1 MDNIRI
7 LIIRPLHFYCGN
19 FWLQSERFFCS
30 AAKRSLSYIVGSGG
44 GSGASG
50 GIGVGVPWK
59 RGGGGGGSVLGYYD
73 NPGFK
78 RGSSLTSSINLA
90 ADNLDF
96 VINDDDLEPGMH
108 FTSINL
114 SPVTVK
120 QAFED
125 EILSHLS
132 HYSHMRSTQSQ
143 SFLLSACVEL
153 LIITS

>member
-1 MDNIRI
+1 M
-7 LIIRPLHFYCGN
+7 
-19 FWLQSERFFCS
+19 FCS
-30 AAKRSLSYIVGSGG
+30 AAKRSLSYIVGGGGG

-96 VINDDDLEPGMH
+96 VINDDNLEPGML
-108 FTSINL
+108 FTSINPPL
-114 SPVTVK
+114 VTVK

-125 EILSHLS
+125 EILSPLS

-153 LIITS
+153 LIITSHIIKKTYMSG

>member
-1 MDNIRI
+1 M
-7 LIIRPLHFYCGN
+7 
-19 FWLQSERFFCS
+19 
-30 AAKRSLSYIVGSGG
+30 
-44 GSGASG
+44 
-50 GIGVGVPWK
+50 PWK
-59 RGGGGGGSVLGYYD
+59 RGGGGGSVLGYYD

-96 VINDDDLEPGMH
+96 VINDDDLEPGIY

-114 SPVTVK
+114 SPVK

-125 EILSHLS
+125 EILFHLS
-132 HYSHMRSTQSQ
+132 HYSHMTNTQSE

-153 LIITS
+153 LIITSPIHFLKKTYSRVPNNRLVVVIVLQGIYQCKSAI

>member
-1 MDNIRI
+1 MLKIVDRSNTNDFRNLSSYDICLFI
-7 LIIRPLHFYCGN
+7 AYLVIFGYNLKG
-19 FWLQSERFFCS
+19 FFCS

-59 RGGGGGGSVLGYYD
+59 RGGGGGSVLGYYD

-108 FTSINL
+108 FTYINL
-114 SPVTVK
+114 SIVIVK
-120 QAFED
+120 HAFED
-125 EILSHLS
+125 EIL
-132 HYSHMRSTQSQ
+132 
-143 SFLLSACVEL
+143 VGWKV
-153 LIITS
+153 TS

>member
-1 MDNIRI
+1 M
-7 LIIRPLHFYCGN
+7 
-19 FWLQSERFFCS
+19 LQSDIFFCS

-50 GIGVGVPWK
+50 GGVGVPWK
-59 RGGGGGGSVLGYYD
+59 RGGGGGSVLGYYD

-153 LIITS
+153 LIITSHIIKKTYMSG